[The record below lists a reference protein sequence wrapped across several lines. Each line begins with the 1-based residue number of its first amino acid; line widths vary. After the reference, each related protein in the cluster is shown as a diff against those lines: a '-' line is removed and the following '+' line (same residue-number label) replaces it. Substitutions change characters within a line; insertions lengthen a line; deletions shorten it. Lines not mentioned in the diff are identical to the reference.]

1 MKLTLLE
8 KSIYFK
14 GLLLLLR
21 KDNRIADEERD
32 MMMSVC
38 DTMGFDKTFCKQAID
53 TLLENEYILDEEPL
67 FSSPDIA
74 KYFISDGF
82 RLACS
87 DRDLAEQEVEFL
99 RNTSVKNGIEDEWFD
114 EMLESYSVC
123 DSAKNSINELKVAVL
138 L

>member
-21 KDNRIADEERD
+21 KDNRITLEERE

-74 KYFISDGF
+74 RYFIADGF

-87 DRDLAEQEVEFL
+87 DHDLADQEVEFL
-99 RNTSVKNGIEDEWFD
+99 RSTALKNGIEEEWFN
-114 EMLESYSVC
+114 EMLDSYSFC
-123 DSAKNSINELKVAVL
+123 DSSNNPQSDLKVAVL